1 MMEGQ
6 ICMKGTVLREGTN
19 DQILAKWGVGA
30 SCAPL
35 LPPPSPPPFPP
46 NSKRMRGGDFSRES
60 CSFYIKSK
68 LKCENI

>member
-46 NSKRMRGGDFSRES
+46 NSKRMRGGDFFPGELQ
-60 CSFYIKSK
+60 FLHKK
-68 LKCENI
+68 

>member
-1 MMEGQ
+1 MEGQ
-6 ICMKGTVLREGTN
+6 ICMKGTVLHEGTN

-46 NSKRMRGGDFSRES
+46 NSKRMRGGDFFQGELQ
-60 CSFYIKSK
+60 FLHKK
-68 LKCENI
+68 